1 MDKRKVKIRNKVN
14 TKKAIKFDG
23 KNRIE
28 CLKFMKRFVEAIS
41 EDPNNIDKI
50 EIDTF
55 EGVMTA
61 SIGDWI
67 IEGLN
72 GEFYSCKPDIFH
84 KSYEIL

>member
-1 MDKRKVKIRNKVN
+1 MDNRIVKIRNKVN

-84 KSYEIL
+84 KS